1 VTAGGKVADALQAFR
16 QLIGPCD
23 MLSYLVMMAPRL
35 MECRRALKP
44 TGSMYLHC
52 DPAASHYLKLLM
64 DAVFGPANFRT
75 EIVWKRSSAHS
86 DAKQGRAQHGRI
98 HDVIFFYTKTNEWFW
113 NQVFTPYDQTSV
125 DSFYKHTEAGTGRR
139 YRLGDLTGPGGAA
152 KGNPSYEVMGVTRFW
167 RYSKEKMA
175 ALIQEGRVVQTKP
188 GAVPASWETDRQVL
202 LHNGHDV
209 QTLRQFPTFVEA
221 EVRRGADGVILQWV
235 QDSAFRFFPLVEHPD
250 FGLALHPFDLAT
262 NKVLALVGRA
272 AVRDWVDII
281 HCHASLQS
289 FGLLV
294 WATSGKDPGLS
305 PSFILEQAARSAH
318 YAKSDLATLAFDG
331 TVPDIEG
338 MVKTWR
344 MMLREA
350 DDIAALLPEDHV
362 GTCILTRNGDLFD
375 GTIDALQRAVE
386 NDMLVF
392 HEGAIRGAW
401 PRLRPHSEGLHHE

>member
-1 VTAGGKVADALQAFR
+1 
-16 QLIGPCD
+16 
-23 MLSYLVMMAPRL
+23 MAPDDVLKETQALWKQNRL
-35 MECRRALKP
+35 RC
-44 TGSMYLHC
+44 G
-52 DPAASHYLKLLM
+52 
-64 DAVFGPANFRT
+64 
-75 EIVWKRSSAHS
+75 
-86 DAKQGRAQHGRI
+86 
-98 HDVIFFYTKTNEWFW
+98 WFLR
-113 NQVFTPYDQTSV
+113 D
-125 DSFYKHTEAGTGRR
+125 D
-139 YRLGDLTGPGGAA
+139 
-152 KGNPSYEVMGVTRFW
+152 
-167 RYSKEKMA
+167 
-175 ALIQEGRVVQTKP
+175 
-188 GAVPASWETDRQVL
+188 TDRRVL

-262 NKVLALVGRA
+262 
-272 AVRDWVDII
+272 
-281 HCHASLQS
+281 
-289 FGLLV
+289 
-294 WATSGKDPGLS
+294 
-305 PSFILEQAARSAH
+305 
-318 YAKSDLATLAFDG
+318 LAFDG

-375 GTIDALQRAVE
+375 GTLDVLQLAVE

-401 PRLRPHSEGLHHE
+401 PHIIPNASASSTSSSPPVSQGYD

>member
-1 VTAGGKVADALQAFR
+1 MFAAAGQAW
-16 QLIGPCD
+16 GPRH
-23 MLSYLVMMAPRL
+23 LH
-35 MECRRALKP
+35 
-44 TGSMYLHC
+44 TG
-52 DPAASHYLKLLM
+52 P
-64 DAVFGPANFRT
+64 
-75 EIVWKRSSAHS
+75 EIA
-86 DAKQGRAQHGRI
+86 
-98 HDVIFFYTKTNEWFW
+98 TMPL
-113 NQVFTPYDQTSV
+113 TPYQRHVCRLLAAERVT
-125 DSFYKHTEAGTGRR
+125 KGER
-139 YRLGDLTGPGGAA
+139 YVAGGAA
-152 KGNPSYEVMGVTRFW
+152 LNEIL
-167 RYSKEKMA
+167 A
-175 ALIQEGRVVQTKP
+175 APRVSHDVDLFHDTAE
-188 GAVPASWETDRQVL
+188 AVLASWETDRQVL

-209 QTLRQFPTFVEA
+209 QTLRQFQTFVEA

-272 AVRDWVDII
+272 EVRDWVDII
-281 HCHASLQS
+281 HCHTSLQS
-289 FGLLV
+289 FGFLV

-305 PSFILEQAARSAH
+305 PAFILEQAARSAH

-362 GTCILTRNGDLFD
+362 GTCILTRDGDLFA
-375 GTIDALQRAVE
+375 GTLDVLQRAVE

-401 PRLRPHSEGLHHE
+401 PRLRPQSEGLHHE